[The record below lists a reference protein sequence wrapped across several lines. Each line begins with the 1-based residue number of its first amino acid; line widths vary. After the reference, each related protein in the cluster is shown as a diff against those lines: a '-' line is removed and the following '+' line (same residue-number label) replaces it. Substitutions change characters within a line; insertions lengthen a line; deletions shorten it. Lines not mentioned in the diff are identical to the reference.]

1 MKFADSKQ
9 KAGEKKMKKTTLLKK
24 YILDD
29 EILVMPGA
37 HDVLSAKIIESV
49 GFKAV
54 TIGGYASTAALLGRP
69 DGSLLTMT
77 EMIDYMERMADAVDI
92 PLFAD
97 GDTGH
102 GGVLNVQRTVKK
114 IEKIGAAGMFIE
126 DQLFPKRCGH
136 MEGKQVVDRAEMVA
150 KLKAALDARTDE
162 DFVIMARTDA
172 LAIYGIDEAIE
183 RANLYRE
190 TGADM
195 IFIEAPTS
203 IEQMR
208 RINKEVNAPT
218 LANNLEG
225 GKSPLLPA
233 KVLEEIG
240 YNVVVFPVAATYAIA
255 RAVTDLMTEIKNKGT
270 SEGFMDRMII
280 FEQFNKFIGL
290 AEMREL
296 EQSFYK

>member
-1 MKFADSKQ
+1 
-9 KAGEKKMKKTTLLKK
+9 MKKTTLLKK

-54 TIGGYASTAALLGRP
+54 NIGGYASTAALLGRP

-136 MEGKQVVDRAEMVA
+136 MEGKQVVDRTEMVA

-195 IFIEAPTS
+195 IFIEAPTT
-203 IEQMR
+203 IEEMR

-240 YNVVVFPVAATYAIA
+240 YNVVVFPVATTYAIA

-290 AEMREL
+290 NEMREL

>member
-1 MKFADSKQ
+1 
-9 KAGEKKMKKTTLLKK
+9 MKKTTLLKK

-37 HDVLSAKIIESV
+37 HDVLSAKIIENV

-77 EMIDYMERMADAVDI
+77 EMVDYMERMADAVDI

-102 GGVLNVQRTVKK
+102 GGVLNVQRTIKK

-136 MEGKQVVDRAEMVA
+136 MEGKQVVDREEMVA
-150 KLKAALDARTDE
+150 KLKASLDARVDE

-172 LAIYGIDEAIE
+172 LAIYGLDEAIE

-195 IFIEAPTS
+195 IFIEAPTT
-203 IEQMR
+203 IDEMR
-208 RINKEVNAPT
+208 RINREVNAPT
-218 LANNLEG
+218 LANDLEG

-240 YNVVVFPVAATYAIA
+240 YNVVVFPVAVTYAIA
-255 RAVTDLMTEIKNKGT
+255 RAVTDLMTEIKKNGT
-270 SEGFMDRMII
+270 SEGFLDRMII
-280 FEQFNKFIGL
+280 FEEFNKFIGL
-290 AEMREL
+290 PEMREL

>member
-1 MKFADSKQ
+1 
-9 KAGEKKMKKTTLLKK
+9 MKKTTLLKK

>member
-1 MKFADSKQ
+1 
-9 KAGEKKMKKTTLLKK
+9 MKKTTLLKK

-37 HDVLSAKIIESV
+37 HDVLSAKIIENV

-77 EMIDYMERMADAVDI
+77 EMVDYMERMADAVDI

-102 GGVLNVQRTVKK
+102 GGVLNVQRTIKK

-136 MEGKQVVDRAEMVA
+136 MEGKQVVDREEMVA
-150 KLKAALDARTDE
+150 KLKAALDARVDE

-172 LAIYGIDEAIE
+172 LAIYGLDEAIE

-195 IFIEAPTS
+195 IFIEAPTT
-203 IEQMR
+203 IDEMR
-208 RINKEVNAPT
+208 RINREVNAPT
-218 LANNLEG
+218 LANDLEG

-240 YNVVVFPVAATYAIA
+240 YNVVVFPVAVTYAIA
-255 RAVTDLMTEIKNKGT
+255 RAVTDLMTEIKKNGT
-270 SEGFMDRMII
+270 SEGFLDRMII
-280 FEQFNKFIGL
+280 FEEFNKFIGL
-290 AEMREL
+290 PEMREL

>member
-1 MKFADSKQ
+1 
-9 KAGEKKMKKTTLLKK
+9 MKKTTLLKK

-69 DGSLLTMT
+69 DGSLLSMT
-77 EMIDYMERMADAVDI
+77 EMVDYMERMADAVDI

-136 MEGKQVVDRAEMVA
+136 MEGKQVVDREEMVG

-172 LAIYGIDEAIE
+172 LAVYGLDEAIE

-195 IFIEAPTS
+195 IFIEAPTTM
-203 IEQMR
+203 EEMR
-208 RINKEVNAPT
+208 RINQEVNAPT
-218 LANNLEG
+218 LANDLEG

-233 KVLEEIG
+233 KTLEEIG
-240 YNVVVFPVAATYAIA
+240 YNVVVFPVAVTYAIA
-255 RAVTDLMTEIKNKGT
+255 RAVTDLMTEIKNNGT
-270 SEGFMDRMII
+270 TEGFLDRMIT
-280 FEQFNKFIGL
+280 FEEFNKFIGL
-290 AEMREL
+290 EEMREL

>member
-1 MKFADSKQ
+1 
-9 KAGEKKMKKTTLLKK
+9 MKKTTLLKK

-195 IFIEAPTS
+195 IFIEAPTT
-203 IEQMR
+203 IEEMR

-240 YNVVVFPVAATYAIA
+240 YNVVVFPVATTYAIA